1 MEFLSPEKTLKFLEI
16 SETSILSKDIADL
29 KEEIERE
36 THVAEL
42 RCSVTGVIDPV
53 QVQKIV
59 GMKLHLDSLYI
70 DWVNSKMS

>member
-1 MEFLSPEKTLKFLEI
+1 MKKHVLRMRQTDKFIFDSIKEGLKTI
-16 SETSILSKDIADL
+16 ET
-29 KEEIERE
+29 R
-36 THVAEL
+36 VAEL
-42 RCSVTGVIDPV
+42 RCSATGVIDPV